1 MLLNTVYN
9 HPKLYIKP
17 KYKKGIFVRLS
28 KYRKVFDKGYLA
40 NYTTEV
46 FKIDKVHMKMPPTYS
61 LLDIYDEPIEGKFYE
76 FEIQK
81 VANPDVYLVEKILK
95 RKDDKALVKW
105 LGFKKPTWI
114 PVSNIL

>member
-46 FKIDKVHMKMPPTYS
+46 FKIAKVHMKMPPTYS